1 MSMSGSVRVVLML
14 VAAVVLGSCAG
25 TSEDANPAET
35 SAPPTGEIAAAAGS
49 ESSYPD
55 LYRSMGLPVLPGA
68 AVTSTGRQSTS
79 LRDGLTIRL
88 TTTMS
93 VAETRDYYRTAMAE
107 AGWTE
112 TAPPGPAASV
122 MDLPVGRVAFTKDD
136 VSFSALLTAA
146 DGGTQVAINVL
157 EP

>member
-35 SAPPTGEIAAAAGS
+35 AAPEEVAAAAGN

-112 TAPPGPAASV
+112 TAPPGPAASA